1 MAKRAYSPKD
11 VANIKCKALPFEGQ
25 WKDVFGQPEEG
36 DIWFISGPSAS
47 GKSSFVMQFAKMLCG
62 IGNVLYVSLEEGVG
76 LSMQRRL
83 AQFKMSDVQ
92 GSFRIVTDGDI
103 KALEERLAKPKSA
116 KFIIV
121 DSYQYA
127 YEAGWEY
134 SLTKALIELSFTK
147 PNYLSITIDTLI
159 VAYPQRLKSQG
170 FSLFLA
176 QRKILLK
183 LIA

>member
-11 VANIKCKALPFEGQ
+11 VANIKCKSLPFEGQ
-25 WKDVFGQPEEG
+25 WKAVFGEPEEG
-36 DIWFISGPSAS
+36 DTWFISGPSAS

-62 IGNVLYVSLEEGVG
+62 IGSVLYVSLEEGVG

-83 AQFKMSDVQ
+83 AQFKMTDVQ
-92 GSFRIVTDGDI
+92 GSFRLITDGDI

-127 YEAGWEY
+127 FEAGWEY
-134 SLTKALIELSFTK
+134 LLTKALIKRFKRKTFIFVSQEDKGK
-147 PNYLSITIDTLI
+147 PIGKPAI
-159 VAYPQRLKSQG
+159 RLKYAAG
-170 FSLFLA
+170 V
-176 QRKILLK
+176 KVPT
-183 LIA
+183 